1 MPIPNKPCPYCG
13 EMILAVAKKCRHC
26 GEYLDRSLHRPRH
39 DDLDRSLL
47 PYDRPFV
54 AIAAGY
60 LGLVSFVPLVGI
72 VTGVLAVVLGL
83 KALRVVE
90 ADDTLLGK
98 GRAWFGILFG
108 GFCAVGQVVIV
119 LLILLLARH

>member
-26 GEYLDRSLHRPRH
+26 GEYLDRSLRRPQH
-39 DDLDRSLL
+39 DAVDRMLL
-47 PYDRPFV
+47 PYDRSGS

-60 LGLVSFVPLVGI
+60 LGLVSFFPLVGI
-72 VTGVLAVVLGL
+72 LTGVLAVVLGIR
-83 KALRVVE
+83 ALRVID
-90 ADDTLLGK
+90 ADPALHGK

-108 GFCAVGQVVIV
+108 GLMATGQVVIV
-119 LLILLLARH
+119 MLVL